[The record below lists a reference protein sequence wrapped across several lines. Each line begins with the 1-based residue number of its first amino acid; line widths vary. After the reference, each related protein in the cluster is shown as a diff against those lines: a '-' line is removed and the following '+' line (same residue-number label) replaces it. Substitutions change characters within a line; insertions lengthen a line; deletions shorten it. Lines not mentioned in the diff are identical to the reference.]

1 MTDKPISL
9 LPPTSTPAPT
19 DEIET
24 NQGGVTRKQTREQLH
39 TLESGEAIDTSSGVP
54 LSLKAN
60 EVEGIELAEASS
72 HILVTGEMH
81 TGLTASTVQAQGEG
95 QLLSSFNEVAVCAND
110 NDTVTAPAAVKGRH
124 LEIINNGAKILQVF
138 PLSGD
143 NLGAGV
149 DVRVQIAAG
158 QSVEYI
164 GIDTTDWH
172 IESATEGFNADMQQ
186 TQHTTAFVISG
197 QDNDT
202 CHHSAALAAG
212 PLLGW
217 TFDPGGAGT
226 SFPIASIADG
236 AASGVDIAVTTT
248 GSHGLAVG
256 KVISQA
262 DLTNPVYE
270 GVFVVKAIISPTIY
284 EVAAVFT
291 ATDTGTMDQAAT
303 LIASA
308 EAAGDYALSWWASA
322 TNETNNQTFDFKVY
336 NGATQVVGIETRRKF
351 GTAGDFG
358 SLSGGGGLSIV
369 AGDVL
374 SFVIT
379 NTSGTGNLTVRNFN
393 MEITKD

>member
-1 MTDKPISL
+1 
-9 LPPTSTPAPT
+9 
-19 DEIET
+19 
-24 NQGGVTRKQTREQLH
+24 
-39 TLESGEAIDTSSGVP
+39 
-54 LSLKAN
+54 
-60 EVEGIELAEASS
+60 
-72 HILVTGEMH
+72 
-81 TGLTASTVQAQGEG
+81 
-95 QLLSSFNEVAVCAND
+95 
-110 NDTVTAPAAVKGRH
+110 VTAPAVVKGRH

-149 DVRVQIAAG
+149 DVAIQIPSG

-186 TQHTTAFVISG
+186 TQNTTAFVMSG

-202 CHHSAALAAG
+202 CHHSAVLAAG

-217 TFDPGGAGT
+217 TFDAGGAGT

-236 AASGVDIAVTTT
+236 AASGVDIEVTTT

-256 KVISQA
+256 DIVSQSN
-262 DLTNPVYE
+262 LTNPVYE
-270 GVFVVKAIISPTIY
+270 GVFVVKAIISATQY
-284 EVAAVFT
+284 EVAAVFA

-303 LIASA
+303 LTAGA
-308 EAAGDYALSWWASA
+308 EAMGDYRISWWASA
-322 TNETNNQTFDFKVY
+322 TNETNNHTFDFKVY
-336 NGATQVVGIETRRKF
+336 NGATQVTGIETRRKF

-358 SLSGGGGLSIV
+358 SLSGGGGVTIA